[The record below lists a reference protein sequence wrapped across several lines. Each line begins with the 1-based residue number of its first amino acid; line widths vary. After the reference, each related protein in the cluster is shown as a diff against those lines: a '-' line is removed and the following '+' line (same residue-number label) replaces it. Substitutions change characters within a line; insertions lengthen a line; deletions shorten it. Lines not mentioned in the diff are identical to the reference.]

1 MGILLIITV
10 SIWMMQTR
18 AQAISELNLHF
29 CEKSVAVE
37 PKGSEELELTYIGGG
52 KYYRETIKWKVI
64 SGKKNIKLIKIKGT
78 DTQMRVVG
86 LKEGVSKVQITHRKQ
101 KLTCTVTVTKNNK
114 LLRITKADQDTVKK
128 VHDRLMKGK
137 ETYLFT
143 NKKSKKK
150 AEVLIKKLSK
160 KLGKYNSCGVGI
172 DIDDCYERYHN
183 NLSGIPQKERK
194 NYYYKLSHDDVE
206 GYKSSINAVKKWFAK
221 AKQINNEAVKER
233 KAFVEKQR
241 EEISKQENTTSDS
254 TYKDVFEKITG
265 IPYEKKN
272 YGTVENSDRYNY
284 LDGQAAKSKTIDVH
298 NNEMYYRLPREWYF
312 ISWVHNGKTYYYC
325 DRYVCLEQGDAQRN
339 DYDNYLL
346 KFTSANMEGQ
356 LDYRL
361 KLSEVTVHYQCDEYP
376 ASEKCNLN
384 GDEPIW
390 KSDWDWYSDDM
401 LPMDKDH
408 SQNEDDRQ
416 RMLAHDKDPFIY
428 IESNTE
434 GEYQLPQDWY
444 YFSYKNE
451 KGETIYSTVRDVS
464 LSQENADRDDYG
476 NYTFDFQGET
486 LKFSEITFYYTPL
499 TVDLSAVQKK
509 IDADK
514 KADIEK
520 KLKERLYGVGIN
532 EYIRKTNYE
541 SSIEKAKKFYNFSQA
556 MQAYCLIDTYC
567 RYNGNKTFREIKE
580 ICAYMRIPLAD
591 NFDIHHE
598 VKVTNSKGKTAY
610 ISFDPDAS
618 GGSTTGYYEKNGKR
632 KRITNFVN

>member
-1 MGILLIITV
+1 MGILLIITA

-284 LDGQAAKSKTIDVH
+284 LDGQAAKSKTIAVH
-298 NNEMYYRLPREWYF
+298 NNEMYYRLPRE
-312 ISWVHNGKTYYYC
+312 
-325 DRYVCLEQGDAQRN
+325 
-339 DYDNYLL
+339 
-346 KFTSANMEGQ
+346 
-356 LDYRL
+356 
-361 KLSEVTVHYQCDEYP
+361 
-376 ASEKCNLN
+376 
-384 GDEPIW
+384 
-390 KSDWDWYSDDM
+390 WYSDDM

-499 TVDLSAVQKK
+499 TVDLSAVQQK

-541 SSIEKAKKFYNFSQA
+541 SSIEKAKKFYDFSQA

-618 GGSTTGYYEKNGKR
+618 AGSTTGYYEKNGKR

>member
-1 MGILLIITV
+1 MKKTKIFMGILLIITA

-64 SGKKNIKLIKIKGT
+64 SGEKNIKLIKIKGT

-272 YGTVENSDRYNY
+272 YGTVGNSDRYNY
-284 LDGQAAKSKTIDVH
+284 LDGQAAKSKTIAVH
-298 NNEMYYRLPREWYF
+298 NNEMYYRLPRE
-312 ISWVHNGKTYYYC
+312 
-325 DRYVCLEQGDAQRN
+325 
-339 DYDNYLL
+339 
-346 KFTSANMEGQ
+346 
-356 LDYRL
+356 
-361 KLSEVTVHYQCDEYP
+361 
-376 ASEKCNLN
+376 
-384 GDEPIW
+384 
-390 KSDWDWYSDDM
+390 WYSDDM

-451 KGETIYSTVRDVS
+451 KGETVYSTVRDVS

-499 TVDLSAVQKK
+499 TVDLSAVQQK

>member
-1 MGILLIITV
+1 MGILLIITA

-101 KLTCTVTVTKNNK
+101 KLTCTVTVIKNNK

-160 KLGKYNSCGVGI
+160 KLGKHNSCGVGI
-172 DIDDCYERYHN
+172 DIDDCYERYDN

-194 NYYYKLSHDDVE
+194 NYYYKLSHDDVK

-284 LDGQAAKSKTIDVH
+284 LDGQAAKSKTIAVH
-298 NNEMYYRLPREWYF
+298 NNEMYYRLPRE
-312 ISWVHNGKTYYYC
+312 
-325 DRYVCLEQGDAQRN
+325 
-339 DYDNYLL
+339 
-346 KFTSANMEGQ
+346 
-356 LDYRL
+356 
-361 KLSEVTVHYQCDEYP
+361 
-376 ASEKCNLN
+376 
-384 GDEPIW
+384 
-390 KSDWDWYSDDM
+390 WYSDDM

-499 TVDLSAVQKK
+499 TVDLSAVQQK

-541 SSIEKAKKFYNFSQA
+541 SSIEKAKKFYDFSQA

>member
-1 MGILLIITV
+1 MGILLIITA

-64 SGKKNIKLIKIKGT
+64 SGEKNIKLIKIKGT

-272 YGTVENSDRYNY
+272 YGTVGNSDRYNY
-284 LDGQAAKSKTIDVH
+284 LDGQAAKSKTIAVH
-298 NNEMYYRLPREWYF
+298 NNEMYYRLPRE
-312 ISWVHNGKTYYYC
+312 
-325 DRYVCLEQGDAQRN
+325 
-339 DYDNYLL
+339 
-346 KFTSANMEGQ
+346 
-356 LDYRL
+356 
-361 KLSEVTVHYQCDEYP
+361 
-376 ASEKCNLN
+376 
-384 GDEPIW
+384 
-390 KSDWDWYSDDM
+390 WYSDDM

-451 KGETIYSTVRDVS
+451 KGETVYSTVRDVS

-499 TVDLSAVQKK
+499 TVDLSAVQQK

>member
-1 MGILLIITV
+1 MKKTKIFMGILLIITA

-86 LKEGVSKVQITHRKQ
+86 LMEGVSKMQITHRKQ

-284 LDGQAAKSKTIDVH
+284 LDGQAAKSKTIAVH
-298 NNEMYYRLPREWYF
+298 NNEMYYRLPRE
-312 ISWVHNGKTYYYC
+312 
-325 DRYVCLEQGDAQRN
+325 
-339 DYDNYLL
+339 
-346 KFTSANMEGQ
+346 
-356 LDYRL
+356 
-361 KLSEVTVHYQCDEYP
+361 
-376 ASEKCNLN
+376 
-384 GDEPIW
+384 
-390 KSDWDWYSDDM
+390 WYSDDM

-499 TVDLSAVQKK
+499 TVDLSAVQQK

-541 SSIEKAKKFYNFSQA
+541 SSIEKAKKFYDFSQA